1 MISRAVRWALDDA
14 PMLLTEKGKP
24 DTTAR
29 LVLVALADRA
39 DEDGTNAYPSSL
51 RIHWTTGLDE
61 RTVSRAL
68 ARLEKAGLILAD
80 GTART
85 VAKKWRLALER
96 KRGDAFELHLE
107 AAEKVRRAESER
119 RQARRDR
126 AAIEAVSGTQNPG
139 PSTGVR
145 DAESRRP
152 GVSVPASG
160 TQTPDVRDA
169 TPPEELVD
177 QPGTRP
183 GGTLP
188 PDPLRRGDPQA
199 GRLNDQANS
208 PRERGTSQLGPAGD
222 PPPARASQENVI
234 DFASRRRKDHPPGE
248 ESA

>member
-1 MISRAVRWALDDA
+1 MSFQAVRWALDDA
-14 PMLLTEKGKP
+14 PMLTTEKGKP

-39 DEDGTNAYPSSL
+39 DDDGTNTFPSPL

-61 RTVSRAL
+61 RTIRRAL
-68 ARLEKAGLILAD
+68 ARLEKAGLIVSD
-80 GTART
+80 GTARSGAT
-85 VAKKWRLALER
+85 KWRVALDR

-119 RQARRDR
+119 RQARRDQ

-139 PSTGVR
+139 PPTGVR

-160 TQTPDVRDA
+160 TQNPDVRDA
-169 TPPEELVD
+169 TPPEESVD
-177 QPGTRP
+177 QTGTNH

-188 PDPLRRGDPQA
+188 PDPLRRDAPS

-222 PPPARASQENVI
+222 PPPARASPENVI
-234 DFASRRRKDHPPGE
+234 DFASRRRKDHPPGKE
-248 ESA
+248 TA